1 MESRDAHFATSS
13 VARLVDRGDS
23 RQCGMVRVVKGGVW
37 KNTEDEILKAAVSK
51 YGMNQ
56 WARISSLLVRKTP
69 KQCKARWYEWLD
81 PSIKKIE
88 WSREEDE
95 KLLHMAKLMPTQWR
109 TIAPIVGRTAT
120 QCLERYQQLLDDADA
135 HESGLGLAGPG
146 VEAAPSADQVLKLR
160 PGEIDPDPES
170 RPAKPD
176 PVDMDE
182 DEKEMLSE
190 ARARL
195 ANTEG
200 KKAKRKAR
208 ERALDEARRLS
219 TLQKRR
225 ELRAAGI
232 VGKGRDKAKGIDYN
246 AEIPFEK
253 QPLPGFYDTSAE
265 AAKTY
270 EEPMRRTLLQMEPG
284 PQPTDEEAKRKRDKA
299 MNKPSRHEEALRRM
313 QEADKVSKRRK
324 LMLPH
329 AQVSE
334 ADMEQIIKLGHAG
347 EEARALVEHGESA
360 TEGLLGTYTPIERPA
375 PDATPAR
382 APVADALVREA
393 RELHARTVTQTPLLG
408 DENVPMPSTARPSEP
423 ASTPAATPYRD
434 ALGLNDGSATPRDAK
449 MQARIAKRQLA
460 ARLAALPAPKND
472 FDIVVDEPPVPEPIV
487 HDDVEEDAAVRDARL
502 AQEAA
507 EERERAW
514 ARRTQVVQ
522 RALPRPVDVNP
533 HQLEVLLASLRA
545 SDDEAQRLVDHEVVQ
560 LMAQD
565 ARVFPLPGS
574 RNVGGQTSAL
584 WPVPDTYLAQARAL
598 VEAETLHATE
608 PSEPVDMP
616 EAWAPDGTRVFR
628 DTLSREAYIQGAQQ
642 RLEVL
647 RTKMND
653 AATQAL
659 KSEKLLSK
667 LLGGYQARSRRLGG
681 QVTEAAAK
689 HADMSV
695 RISAL
700 ERLASSEPAAG
711 QERLERI
718 AADVARLSAIERMA
732 QGEHKELQEQR
743 AAAQEAWDEIQTEL
757 DMRRAE
763 AALLA

>member
-1 MESRDAHFATSS
+1 
-13 VARLVDRGDS
+13 
-23 RQCGMVRVVKGGVW
+23 
-37 KNTEDEILKAAVSK
+37 
-51 YGMNQ
+51 MNQ

-146 VEAAPSADQVLKLR
+146 AEAGPSADQVLKLR

-382 APVADALVREA
+382 VPVADALVREA

-689 HADMSV
+689 HVDMCV

>member
-1 MESRDAHFATSS
+1 
-13 VARLVDRGDS
+13 
-23 RQCGMVRVVKGGVW
+23 
-37 KNTEDEILKAAVSK
+37 
-51 YGMNQ
+51 MNQ

-146 VEAAPSADQVLKLR
+146 AEAAPSADQVLKLR

-334 ADMEQIIKLGHAG
+334 ADMEQIVKLGHAG

-434 ALGLNDGSATPRDAK
+434 GSA
-449 MQARIAKRQLA
+449 
-460 ARLAALPAPKND
+460 
-472 FDIVVDEPPVPEPIV
+472 
-487 HDDVEEDAAVRDARL
+487 
-502 AQEAA
+502 
-507 EERERAW
+507 
-514 ARRTQVVQ
+514 
-522 RALPRPVDVNP
+522 
-533 HQLEVLLASLRA
+533 
-545 SDDEAQRLVDHEVVQ
+545 
-560 LMAQD
+560 
-565 ARVFPLPGS
+565 
-574 RNVGGQTSAL
+574 
-584 WPVPDTYLAQARAL
+584 
-598 VEAETLHATE
+598 
-608 PSEPVDMP
+608 
-616 EAWAPDGTRVFR
+616 
-628 DTLSREAYIQGAQQ
+628 
-642 RLEVL
+642 
-647 RTKMND
+647 
-653 AATQAL
+653 
-659 KSEKLLSK
+659 
-667 LLGGYQARSRRLGG
+667 
-681 QVTEAAAK
+681 
-689 HADMSV
+689 
-695 RISAL
+695 
-700 ERLASSEPAAG
+700 
-711 QERLERI
+711 
-718 AADVARLSAIERMA
+718 
-732 QGEHKELQEQR
+732 
-743 AAAQEAWDEIQTEL
+743 
-757 DMRRAE
+757 
-763 AALLA
+763 

>member
-1 MESRDAHFATSS
+1 
-13 VARLVDRGDS
+13 
-23 RQCGMVRVVKGGVW
+23 
-37 KNTEDEILKAAVSK
+37 
-51 YGMNQ
+51 MNQ

-146 VEAAPSADQVLKLR
+146 AEAAPSADQVLKLR

-200 KKAKRKAR
+200 KKAKRKDR

-408 DENVPMPSTARPSEP
+408 DENVRMPSTARPSEP

>member
-1 MESRDAHFATSS
+1 M
-13 VARLVDRGDS
+13 
-23 RQCGMVRVVKGGVW
+23 
-37 KNTEDEILKAAVSK
+37 SK

-146 VEAAPSADQVLKLR
+146 AEAGPSADQVLKLR

-574 RNVGGQTSAL
+574 RHVGGQTSAL

-628 DTLSREAYIQGAQQ
+628 ETLSREAYIQGAQQ
-642 RLEVL
+642 RLGVL
-647 RTKMND
+647 RAKMND

>member
-1 MESRDAHFATSS
+1 M
-13 VARLVDRGDS
+13 
-23 RQCGMVRVVKGGVW
+23 
-37 KNTEDEILKAAVSK
+37 SK

-146 VEAAPSADQVLKLR
+146 AEAGPSADQVLKLR

-382 APVADALVREA
+382 VPVADALVREA

-574 RNVGGQTSAL
+574 RHVGGQTSAL

>member
-1 MESRDAHFATSS
+1 
-13 VARLVDRGDS
+13 
-23 RQCGMVRVVKGGVW
+23 
-37 KNTEDEILKAAVSK
+37 
-51 YGMNQ
+51 MNQ

-146 VEAAPSADQVLKLR
+146 AEAGPSADQVLKLR

-628 DTLSREAYIQGAQQ
+628 DTLSREAYIQGAKQ

-647 RTKMND
+647 RAKMND

-689 HADMSV
+689 HVDMCV

>member
-1 MESRDAHFATSS
+1 
-13 VARLVDRGDS
+13 
-23 RQCGMVRVVKGGVW
+23 
-37 KNTEDEILKAAVSK
+37 
-51 YGMNQ
+51 MNQ

-146 VEAAPSADQVLKLR
+146 AEAGPSADQVLKLR

-382 APVADALVREA
+382 VPVADALVREA

-628 DTLSREAYIQGAQQ
+628 ETLSREAYIQGAQQ

>member
-1 MESRDAHFATSS
+1 M
-13 VARLVDRGDS
+13 
-23 RQCGMVRVVKGGVW
+23 
-37 KNTEDEILKAAVSK
+37 SK

-146 VEAAPSADQVLKLR
+146 AEAAPSADQVLKLR

-598 VEAETLHATE
+598 VEAETLHAAE

>member
-1 MESRDAHFATSS
+1 
-13 VARLVDRGDS
+13 
-23 RQCGMVRVVKGGVW
+23 
-37 KNTEDEILKAAVSK
+37 
-51 YGMNQ
+51 MNQ

-408 DENVPMPSTARPSEP
+408 DENVRMPSTARPSEP

>member
-1 MESRDAHFATSS
+1 
-13 VARLVDRGDS
+13 
-23 RQCGMVRVVKGGVW
+23 
-37 KNTEDEILKAAVSK
+37 
-51 YGMNQ
+51 MNQ

-146 VEAAPSADQVLKLR
+146 AEAAPSADQVLKLR

-200 KKAKRKAR
+200 KKAKRKDR

-628 DTLSREAYIQGAQQ
+628 ETLSREAYIQGAQQ

>member
-1 MESRDAHFATSS
+1 
-13 VARLVDRGDS
+13 
-23 RQCGMVRVVKGGVW
+23 
-37 KNTEDEILKAAVSK
+37 
-51 YGMNQ
+51 MNQ

-146 VEAAPSADQVLKLR
+146 AEAGPSADQVLKLR

-284 PQPTDEEAKRKRDKA
+284 PQQTDEEAKRKRDKA

-313 QEADKVSKRRK
+313 HEADKVSKRRK
-324 LMLPH
+324 LMLPN

-347 EEARALVEHGESA
+347 EEARALVEHGEST
-360 TEGLLGTYTPIERPA
+360 TEGLLGSYTPMERPV
-375 PDATPAR
+375 PDVTPAR
-382 APVADALVREA
+382 VPAADALVREA

-408 DENVPMPSTARPSEP
+408 DENAPMSSTVRASEP
-423 ASTPAATPYRD
+423 ASTPAATPAATPYRD
-434 ALGLNDGSATPRDAK
+434 ALGLNEGGMTPRDAK
-449 MQARIAKRQLA
+449 MQARLAKRQLT

-472 FDIVVDEPPVPEPIV
+472 FDIVVDEPPAMEPIV
-487 HDDVEEDAAVRDARL
+487 RDDMEEDAAVRDARL

-514 ARRTQVVQ
+514 ARRSQVVQ
-522 RALPRPVDVNP
+522 RQLPRPAHVDA
-533 HQLEVLLASLRA
+533 QELESLLASLRA

-574 RNVGGQTSAL
+574 RHVGGQTSTL
-584 WPVPDTYLAQARAL
+584 PPVPDSYLAEARAL
-598 VEAETLHATE
+598 VETE
-608 PSEPVDMP
+608 SIHPSEPWEPVDMP

-628 DTLSREAYIQGAQQ
+628 DALSHDAYVQGAQH

-647 RTKMND
+647 RAKLND

-659 KSEKLLSK
+659 KGEKILSK

-689 HADMSV
+689 YVDMSV
-695 RISAL
+695 RVSAL
-700 ERLASSEPAAG
+700 QRLASSEPAGG

-732 QGEHKELQEQR
+732 QAEHKELLEQR
-743 AAAQEAWDEIQTEL
+743 AAAQEAWDEVQTEL
-757 DMRRAE
+757 DMRQAE

>member
-1 MESRDAHFATSS
+1 M
-13 VARLVDRGDS
+13 
-23 RQCGMVRVVKGGVW
+23 
-37 KNTEDEILKAAVSK
+37 SK

-146 VEAAPSADQVLKLR
+146 AEAAPSADQVLKLR

-334 ADMEQIIKLGHAG
+334 ADMEQIVKLGHAG

-360 TEGLLGTYTPIERPA
+360 TEGLLGTYTPMERPA

-382 APVADALVREA
+382 VPVADALVREA

-423 ASTPAATPYRD
+423 ASTPTATPYRD

-449 MQARIAKRQLA
+449 TQARIAKRQLA

-472 FDIVVDEPPVPEPIV
+472 FDIVVDEPPVTEPIV

-533 HQLEVLLASLRA
+533 HQLEALLASLRA

-574 RNVGGQTSAL
+574 RHVGGQASAL

-598 VEAETLHATE
+598 VEAETRHATG
-608 PSEPVDMP
+608 PSEPVDVP

-628 DTLSREAYIQGAQQ
+628 ETLSRDAYVQGAQR
-642 RLEVL
+642 RLDFL

-718 AADVARLSAIERMA
+718 AADVAHLSAMERMA
-732 QGEHKELQEQR
+732 QGKHKELQEQR

>member
-1 MESRDAHFATSS
+1 M
-13 VARLVDRGDS
+13 
-23 RQCGMVRVVKGGVW
+23 
-37 KNTEDEILKAAVSK
+37 SK

-146 VEAAPSADQVLKLR
+146 AEAGPSADQVLKLR

-200 KKAKRKAR
+200 KKAKRKDR

-324 LMLPH
+324 LMLPQ

-382 APVADALVREA
+382 VPVADALVREA

-408 DENVPMPSTARPSEP
+408 DENVPMPSTVRPSEP

-434 ALGLNDGSATPRDAK
+434 ALGLNDAGATPRDAK

-628 DTLSREAYIQGAQQ
+628 ETLSREAYIQGAKQ

-647 RTKMND
+647 RAKMND

>member
-1 MESRDAHFATSS
+1 
-13 VARLVDRGDS
+13 
-23 RQCGMVRVVKGGVW
+23 
-37 KNTEDEILKAAVSK
+37 
-51 YGMNQ
+51 MNQ

-146 VEAAPSADQVLKLR
+146 AEAGPSADQVLKLR

-533 HQLEVLLASLRA
+533 PQLEVLLASLRA

>member
-1 MESRDAHFATSS
+1 
-13 VARLVDRGDS
+13 
-23 RQCGMVRVVKGGVW
+23 
-37 KNTEDEILKAAVSK
+37 
-51 YGMNQ
+51 MNQ

-146 VEAAPSADQVLKLR
+146 AEAAPSADQVLKLR

-408 DENVPMPSTARPSEP
+408 DENIPMPSTARPSEP

-472 FDIVVDEPPVPEPIV
+472 FDIVVDEPPVPKPIV

-598 VEAETLHATE
+598 VEAETLHAAE

>member
-1 MESRDAHFATSS
+1 
-13 VARLVDRGDS
+13 
-23 RQCGMVRVVKGGVW
+23 
-37 KNTEDEILKAAVSK
+37 
-51 YGMNQ
+51 MNQ

-146 VEAAPSADQVLKLR
+146 AEAAPSADQVLKLR

-382 APVADALVREA
+382 VPVADALVREA

>member
-1 MESRDAHFATSS
+1 
-13 VARLVDRGDS
+13 
-23 RQCGMVRVVKGGVW
+23 
-37 KNTEDEILKAAVSK
+37 
-51 YGMNQ
+51 MNQ

-146 VEAAPSADQVLKLR
+146 AEAGPSADQVLKLR

-382 APVADALVREA
+382 VPVADALVREA

>member
-1 MESRDAHFATSS
+1 
-13 VARLVDRGDS
+13 
-23 RQCGMVRVVKGGVW
+23 
-37 KNTEDEILKAAVSK
+37 
-51 YGMNQ
+51 MNQ

-146 VEAAPSADQVLKLR
+146 AEAAPSADQVLKLR

-628 DTLSREAYIQGAQQ
+628 ETLSREAYIQGAQQ
-642 RLEVL
+642 RLGVL
-647 RTKMND
+647 RAKMND

>member
-1 MESRDAHFATSS
+1 M
-13 VARLVDRGDS
+13 
-23 RQCGMVRVVKGGVW
+23 
-37 KNTEDEILKAAVSK
+37 SK

-146 VEAAPSADQVLKLR
+146 AEAAPSADQVLKLR

-200 KKAKRKAR
+200 KKAKRKDR

-408 DENVPMPSTARPSEP
+408 DENVRMPSTARPSEP

>member
-1 MESRDAHFATSS
+1 M
-13 VARLVDRGDS
+13 
-23 RQCGMVRVVKGGVW
+23 
-37 KNTEDEILKAAVSK
+37 SK

-88 WSREEDE
+88 WSREEDK

-598 VEAETLHATE
+598 VEAETLHAAE

>member
-1 MESRDAHFATSS
+1 
-13 VARLVDRGDS
+13 
-23 RQCGMVRVVKGGVW
+23 
-37 KNTEDEILKAAVSK
+37 
-51 YGMNQ
+51 MNQ

-146 VEAAPSADQVLKLR
+146 AEAAPSADQVLKLR

-382 APVADALVREA
+382 VPVADALVREA

-628 DTLSREAYIQGAQQ
+628 ETLSREAYIQGAKQ

-647 RTKMND
+647 RAKMND

>member
-1 MESRDAHFATSS
+1 M
-13 VARLVDRGDS
+13 
-23 RQCGMVRVVKGGVW
+23 
-37 KNTEDEILKAAVSK
+37 SK

-146 VEAAPSADQVLKLR
+146 AEAAPSADQVLKLR

-382 APVADALVREA
+382 VPVADALVREA

-628 DTLSREAYIQGAQQ
+628 ETLSREAYIQGAQQ